1 MILNEECA
9 DLVESSGEPKK
20 LLWLYVAPL
29 SSLDLEGVTLPL
41 SDSFSIQDIPWLTAS
56 NPWEFIEP
64 DPESDSVYTETY
76 ADDNGVITQKAA
88 IVVKG
93 VKAVKMR
100 AIQELQKHCALAVIV
115 VYESQEA
122 VIQGVDHLFVGFG
135 LPLLIPT
142 LEPATISN
150 VVTTSASSTDSS
162 KIALDIISVARQYA
176 PTLSDYTLIVN

>member
-29 SSLDLEGVTLPL
+29 SSLDLEGVTVPL
-41 SDSFSIQDIPWLTAS
+41 SDAFSIQDIPWSVAS
-56 NPWEFIEP
+56 NPWVFMEP
-64 DPESDSVYTETY
+64 DPESDSVYTESY
-76 ADDNGVITQKAA
+76 ADDNGVITQKSA

-93 VKAVKMR
+93 VKAAKLR
-100 AIQELQKHCALAVIV
+100 SIQELQNHCALAVIV

-122 VIQGVDHLFVGFG
+122 VIQGVDHIFIGFG

-142 LEPATISN
+142 LSPATISN
-150 VVTTSASSTDSS
+150 VVTTSASSSDSS
-162 KIALDIISVARQYA
+162 TIALDIISISRQYA
-176 PTLSDYTLIVN
+176 SNLSDYTLIVN